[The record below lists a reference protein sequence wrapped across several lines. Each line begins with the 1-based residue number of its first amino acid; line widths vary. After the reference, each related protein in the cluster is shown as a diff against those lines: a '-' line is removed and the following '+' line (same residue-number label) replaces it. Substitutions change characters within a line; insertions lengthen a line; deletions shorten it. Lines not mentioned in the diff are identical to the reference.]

1 MINLKDIIQVSINN
15 AELKKYLIHLLKTKK
30 NIVVDS
36 DNNYVLRWS
45 VYYNHI
51 DIVEELLKF
60 DEVNTCDFGYHAFE
74 LAIETSNIEIFKLLY
89 SDYRTKKHI
98 DGVFN
103 LSISKCLDYN
113 NVKILKYLLSNS
125 YNVKQYNNK
134 VFDNIIFLSNYD
146 YLKRLDFINILLN
159 DKRFDPSYNNNS
171 VLHIA
176 IVNEKYEYIRLLLKN
191 REVISKIYKL
201 SNRYIN
207 KLINMKLIPNY
218 KNNKTERLL

>member
-1 MINLKDIIQVSINN
+1 MINLTDIIQGTINS
-15 AELKKYLIHLLKTKK
+15 EGLKKYLINLLKTKK

-36 DNNYVLRWS
+36 DNNYVLRWA

-51 DIVEELLKF
+51 EIVKELLKF
-60 DEVNTCDFGYHAFE
+60 DEVNTCDSNYHAFE
-74 LAIETSNIEIFKLLY
+74 LSIETSNIEIFKLLY

-146 YLKRLDFINILLN
+146 YLKRLDFINILLY

>member
-1 MINLKDIIQVSINN
+1 MINLTDIIQGTINS
-15 AELKKYLIHLLKTKK
+15 EGLKKYLINLLKTKK

-36 DNNYVLRWS
+36 DNNYVLRWA
-45 VYYNHI
+45 VCYNHI
-51 DIVEELLKF
+51 EIVKELLKF
-60 DEVNTCDFGYHAFE
+60 DEVNTCDSNYHAFE
-74 LAIETSNIEIFKLLY
+74 LSIETSNIEIFKLLY

>member
-1 MINLKDIIQVSINN
+1 
-15 AELKKYLIHLLKTKK
+15 
-30 NIVVDS
+30 
-36 DNNYVLRWS
+36 LRWA

-51 DIVEELLKF
+51 EIVKELLKF
-60 DEVNTCDFGYHAFE
+60 DEVNTCDSNYHAFE
-74 LAIETSNIEIFKLLY
+74 LSIETSNIEIFKLLY

-146 YLKRLDFINILLN
+146 YLKRLDFINILLY